1 MDVYAFGVVL
11 YELISAKEAIIK
23 TNEVVSESKGLVALV
38 LSLSSSSNLYICVY
52 IYIYICSFTEIQT
65 NPIQCLIIEQFE
77 DTFNQPDPQECL
89 RKLVDPRIGD
99 DYPIES
105 VRKVMNR
112 LINQDLFL
120 V

>member
-1 MDVYAFGVVL
+1 MSL
-11 YELISAKEAIIK
+11 YLQKKPLSRPMKLLLNQRALLLWY
-23 TNEVVSESKGLVALV
+23 SHCHLV
-38 LSLSSSSNLYICVY
+38 LTS
-52 IYIYICSFTEIQT
+52 IYVSFTEIQT

-105 VRKVMNR
+105 IRKVMNR

>member
-1 MDVYAFGVVL
+1 M
-11 YELISAKEAIIK
+11 
-23 TNEVVSESKGLVALV
+23 
-38 LSLSSSSNLYICVY
+38 C